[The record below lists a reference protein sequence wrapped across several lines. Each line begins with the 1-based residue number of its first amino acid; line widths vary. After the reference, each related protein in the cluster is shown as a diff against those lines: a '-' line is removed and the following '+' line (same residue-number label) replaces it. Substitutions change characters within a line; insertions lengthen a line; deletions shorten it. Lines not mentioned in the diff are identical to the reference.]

1 VTAAAHD
8 LSVPPALCCPV
19 CIHYAAATAP
29 GGVTR
34 EFAGVAES
42 AHLARDFVRAA
53 LAARCNSCH
62 PGRLTLSGLP
72 TGRPAPSTDTADLCV
87 TELVANA
94 IAYTRSGL
102 PGGIVAVTVRATG
115 DGWLVQVR
123 DDGAVSVPHLE
134 AEPAG
139 LAEHG
144 HGLRLVDVLADE
156 WGSDG
161 GPDGRTVWF
170 LVGGDW

>member
-1 VTAAAHD
+1 VTAATHSMH
-8 LSVPPALCCPV
+8 LPPALCCPV
-19 CIHYAAATAP
+19 CIHYAAWTAP

-34 EFAGVAES
+34 EFPGVAES
-42 AHLARDFVRAA
+42 AHHARDFVRQA
-53 LAARCNSCH
+53 LGAGA
-62 PGRLTLSGLP
+62 PG
-72 TGRPAPSTDTADLCV
+72 TDVADLCV
-87 TELVANA
+87 TELVSNA

-102 PGGIVAVTVRATG
+102 PGGIVTVTVQGTA
-115 DGWLVQVR
+115 DGWLIQVR
-123 DDGAVSVPHLE
+123 DDGAACVPHLE

-161 GPDGRTVWF
+161 GPGGRTVWF
-170 LVGGDW
+170 RCGGDL